1 VRLFF
6 ALWPEANVVR
16 QLTHAASQ
24 IPLTNPGRLVNPG
37 NYHLTL
43 SFIGEVDASN
53 LFALRRIG
61 AAQRASCCNIVF
73 DSVEYWPKPGVI
85 VGTAREIPKALE
97 ELSAQLYEALLQ
109 QRLVTLSPARPL
121 RAHVT
126 LARKVLQAP
135 VLPMMSSFIWP
146 VNSFDLVS
154 SDTSGVQSAYTVL
167 DTWPLLY
174 ER

>member
-6 ALWPEANVVR
+6 AVWPEAGVVR
-16 QLTHAASQ
+16 QFAHAASQ
-24 IPLTNPGRLVNPG
+24 IPLQGPARLVNPG

-43 SFIGEVDASN
+43 AFIGEVGAST
-53 LFALRRIG
+53 LLALRQIG
-61 AAQRASCCNIVF
+61 AGQRASCCNIVF
-73 DSVEYWPKPGVI
+73 DGIEHWPKPGVI
-85 VGTAREIPKALE
+85 VATAREIPNALGR
-97 ELSAQLYEALLQ
+97 LSAQLYEALSRQHLA
-109 QRLVTLSPARPL
+109 TLSPARPL

-126 LARKVLQAP
+126 LARKVSQAP

-146 VNSFDLVS
+146 VSSFGLVS
-154 SDTSGVQSAYTVL
+154 SDTSGVQSVYTVL

>member
-6 ALWPEANVVR
+6 AVWPEANVVR
-16 QLTHAASQ
+16 QFAHAASQ
-24 IPLTNPGRLVNPG
+24 LPLTSPGRLVNPG

-43 SFIGEVDASN
+43 AFIGEVDAST
-53 LFALRRIG
+53 LFVLRQIG
-61 AAQRASCCNIVF
+61 AAQYASCCNIVF
-73 DSVEYWPKPGVI
+73 DGVEYWPKPGVI
-85 VGTAREIPKALE
+85 VSTAREIPNALE
-97 ELSAQLYEALLQ
+97 ELSARLHEALLQ
-109 QRLVTLSPARPL
+109 QHLMIRSPARPL

-135 VLPMMSSFIWP
+135 ELPMMPSLAWP
-146 VNSFDLVS
+146 VKSFSLVS
-154 SDTSGVQSAYTVL
+154 SDTSGFESIYTVL